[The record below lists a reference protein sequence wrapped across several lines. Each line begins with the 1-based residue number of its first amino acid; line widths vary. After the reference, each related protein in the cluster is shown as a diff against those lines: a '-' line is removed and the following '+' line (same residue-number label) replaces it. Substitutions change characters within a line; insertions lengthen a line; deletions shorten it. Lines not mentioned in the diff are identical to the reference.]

1 MKDLGTTK
9 KILGVKLIKDR
20 KKGILSLTWQK
31 YNRKV
36 LERFKMGNS
45 KTLQT
50 LLSTHFKLSCQQCP
64 KTDDEKAEIALLPY
78 SSVVGCLMYV
88 MVLTRPNFSHAV
100 SVVNKYMSN
109 PEKEYWKVV

>member
-1 MKDLGTTK
+1 
-9 KILGVKLIKDR
+9 
-20 KKGILSLTWQK
+20 
-31 YNRKV
+31 
-36 LERFKMGNS
+36 MGNS

-64 KTDDEKAEIALLPY
+64 KTDDEKAEMALLPY
-78 SSVVGCLMYV
+78 SSAVGCLMYV

-109 PEKEYWKVV
+109 PEKEYWKVVV